1 MIECCLASH
10 ANMPTCAGMGI
21 PSDILDCLLTRRP
34 EVSRGPDPEEGPGGG
49 RCATRREIELLRNDN
64 ELVYTVAAVYKVD
77 VDSVI
82 Q

>member
-1 MIECCLASH
+1 
-10 ANMPTCAGMGI
+10 MPTCAGRGI
-21 PSDILDCLLTRRP
+21 PSDILDCLRTRRP
-34 EVSRGPDPEEGPGGG
+34 EVSRGPGTVPEEGPGGG
-49 RCATRREIELLRNDN
+49 RCATRRERELLRNDN